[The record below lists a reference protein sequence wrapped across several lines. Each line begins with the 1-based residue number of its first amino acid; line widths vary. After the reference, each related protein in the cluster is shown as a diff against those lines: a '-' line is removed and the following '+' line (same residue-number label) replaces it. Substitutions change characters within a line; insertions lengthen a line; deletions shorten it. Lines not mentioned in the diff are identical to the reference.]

1 MTYLSPESL
10 LRYCG
15 VWNTNAR
22 NCQDAQVVLQVL
34 LTHVPP
40 EELLQYQGA
49 RTHLEGLIPYTG
61 ERHGQ
66 GSAAAATAVE
76 SPTERKRKRRR
87 NGLKPAGK
95 GGRSNQQ
102 SQTV

>member
-1 MTYLSPESL
+1 M
-10 LRYCG
+10 
-15 VWNTNAR
+15 WNTNAR

-61 ERHGQ
+61 EWH
-66 GSAAAATAVE
+66 VE
-76 SPTERKRKRRR
+76 GGAPGLGAWGAGRGGGEKAPPPRCLFKKKKKR
-87 NGLKPAGK
+87 
-95 GGRSNQQ
+95 NQ
-102 SQTV
+102 